1 MASSEMHTHEK
12 FSDRLVH
19 PVLSLNA
26 VAATMTLIALFSS
39 PAPSA
44 ELGDARRGGA
54 YAEAVCAKCH
64 AVTPAE
70 AASPRPEATP
80 FSVLSRLPGL
90 NERALGVFLQTSHAE
105 MPNLVVTGQDRDD
118 LIAYIIGLRGKQ

>member
-1 MASSEMHTHEK
+1 MHTHNK
-12 FSDRLVH
+12 SSHRQVRLTHIVK
-19 PVLSLNA
+19 A
-26 VAATMTLIALFSS
+26 VAATATALALLSS
-39 PAPSA
+39 PAASA

-54 YAEAVCAKCH
+54 YAMAVCAQCH
-64 AVTPAE
+64 AVTSAE
-70 AASPRPEATP
+70 TASPRPEATP